1 MLVDGMMDE
10 NYSSH
15 TSLADLHYGRAIG
28 EIPEMES
35 SKAMATFI
43 AKEYSPGDSI
53 ADIGCS
59 SGHYLR
65 SIKNALAN
73 NEIDYTGVEFHELF
87 FNKAMSAWKDD
98 KYANFRQGSIFN
110 IPAKDKEFDITFC
123 SNLLMHLPTIVKPIE
138 ELIRITKRV
147 VVIRTYIGTKSFKIQ
162 EVKNNSFWPNTNIG
176 PESEFDDEGNPRLF
190 EYENI
195 WGRDYFEATVKRYAP
210 ESKIEFSADDMWD
223 ASAIDYTAET
233 GKLPNPTKT
242 LNGWQIFD
250 YVLLPYHFVVIRL

>member
-15 TSLADLHYGRAIG
+15 TSLADLHYARAIG

-65 SIKNALAN
+65 SIKNALAKD
-73 NEIDYTGVEFHELF
+73 EIDYTGVEFHELLF
-87 FNKAMSAWKDD
+87 SRAKSAWKND
-98 KYANFRQGSIFN
+98 KNANFRQGSIFD

-123 SNLLMHLPTIVKPIE
+123 SNLLMHVPTIVKPIE

-147 VVIRTYIGTKSFKIQ
+147 VLIRTYIGTKSFKIQ
-162 EVKNNSFWPNTNIG
+162 EVKNNSFWPNTEIR
-176 PESEFDDEGNPRLF
+176 PENEFDDEGNPKLF

-195 WGRDYFEATVKRYAP
+195 WGREYFESTVNRYAP
-210 ESKIEFSADDMWD
+210 NSKIEFTVDDMWD
-223 ASAIDYTAET
+223 ASAIDETAET
-233 GKLPNPTKT
+233 GNLPNATKT